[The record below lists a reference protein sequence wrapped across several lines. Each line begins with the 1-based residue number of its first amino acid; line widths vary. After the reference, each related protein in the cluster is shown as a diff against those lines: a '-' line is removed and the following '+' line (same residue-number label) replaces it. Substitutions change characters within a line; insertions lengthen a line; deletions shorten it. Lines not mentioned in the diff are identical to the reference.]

1 MAIGTG
7 RLNSNPNRVG
17 AAVDDVAA
25 VTEEEEDDMM
35 KTVDAVTTIKVQS
48 TTYQAQV
55 PPSVTILEIFSAV
68 EL

>member
-48 TTYQAQV
+48 RYHI
-55 PPSVTILEIFSAV
+55 PSTGTSICDYT
-68 EL
+68 